1 MVKSLNVRCVCLADS
16 SGENDFHENEEMF
29 ETATETVL
37 RMKTFANVKQVVSSQ

>member
-29 ETATETVL
+29 ETATET
-37 RMKTFANVKQVVSSQ
+37 FANVKQVVSSQ